1 MLGSRTSPYL
11 QEKLA
16 LLSTLTVFGQVP
28 ELVEQLL
35 GRRVN
40 QSQAY
45 RQCQRIADAL
55 DEQHLS
61 TPSPALAAQ
70 QAQAPG
76 LVYGMVDG
84 SMLFTDQGWQE
95 TKLGR
100 VFADGPA
107 DGPAGP
113 HASEYVAHRGHYSG
127 FTPHFERLLPP
138 DSPVRKVFITD
149 GAAWIGQWL
158 STSYPDATHI
168 LDYYHVVE
176 KLAAVARQLPQGNT
190 WLARQQQ
197 HLLCDESERVEAHV
211 AGLRQL
217 PAADRQCLGS
227 YLRANHYRMCYGSY
241 QADGLLIGSGPIEA
255 AHRSVLQVRMKRSGQ
270 RWANHG
276 CDHLLRL
283 RVAYKSRKFDL
294 VTQLL
299 KSSQAKI

>member
-35 GRRVN
+35 GLRVN
-40 QSQAY
+40 QSQVY
-45 RQCQRIADAL
+45 RQCQRIADGL

-76 LVYGMVDG
+76 MVDG
-84 SMLFTDQGWQE
+84 SMLFTDHGWQE

-100 VFADGPA
+100 VFAA
-107 DGPAGP
+107 DLSANKSAGP
-113 HASEYVAHRGHYSG
+113 QASEYVAHRGCYTG

-176 KLAAVARQLPQGNT
+176 KLAAVARQLPQGDT

-217 PAADRQCLGS
+217 PAADRQGLGS
-227 YLRANHYRMCYGSY
+227 YLRANHYRMRH
-241 QADGLLIGSGPIEA
+241 GLLSRPTACLSA
-255 AHRSVLQVRMKRSGQ
+255 A
-270 RWANHG
+270 A
-276 CDHLLRL
+276 RL
-283 RVAYKSRKFDL
+283 RPRTAVCCKYA
-294 VTQLL
+294 
-299 KSSQAKI
+299 